1 MDTEVVYEFI
11 NEKCPWA
18 KLPKYVKQI
27 LGNSAKE
34 YEKLILEYSV
44 MNQLRYKTNLVR
56 EVRNNEEQYYELML
70 GYSRDHLMLFPYH
83 LSDVIIKGLR
93 VTPFQYYSDM
103 MLDLMVQE
111 KSYDTLPNFT
121 AADCLRLLGI
131 GRNRYINLMN
141 DSRSLKKQNRQKTVR
156 SLLPHV
162 PIKVDI
168 QPWWIVQNGSI
179 LVNDVRHLPKEEKMV
194 IDHVIDS
201 GPAEVA
207 NFDMDVV
214 QNLYKRGLIYF
225 DVPVSKKDRIVVP
238 TLDNFV
244 MNRLTG
250 DYFERTLY
258 KIFVSMDKHTN
269 AEQLAQVLRVDLNL
283 VLNAISVFYRLGIAY
298 RAPSELEIQPNRSTD
313 VGLNSSTKQS
323 GEGSLVDLFYDE
335 MISDC
340 NSKLSL
346 QNQNIHS
353 NADMC
358 TSSTVDNLESKR
370 IAFMFDSSLTAILM
384 MGNLSNGLKCHAV
397 TLFEVGKLGDESLN
411 SFLSDLAEAPCLTD
425 VEMERHNEYLQ
436 VLRCTIEYLRSFA
449 ELDLIRCG
457 SLLGLDSAARMRLLC
472 KNYRLLISMAPL
484 RIDVSLINPSAVA
497 TIGSLN
503 AEFTSPWFQLYI
515 YKTIG
520 SGPLSLLLRR
530 GTRLK
535 CLPNPFKKYSHLIVT
550 SWAHDPTVI
559 TINSCLF
566 TINEMLQHNA
576 VFVQATNCS
585 LEDLQILHIPF
596 PESVQ
601 KRTVDEES
609 TTTTTTT
616 TTTGSLEQHPYF
628 WKIVELLDLTATCG
642 YVTMI
647 RIGCSSKLHCGKS
660 PKEAEGEDGKK
671 RGLMMTFGPSAM
683 NSKDP
688 RKTPSTCNSD
698 TVDHYCCWTLYDCI
712 FGVPLFDKRLNE
724 SICEKLLT
732 FQLVNST
739 NAKSLLTSNTNLLHQ
754 VKAFIANYQA
764 ESVPQPR
771 HGDDNAAPYPE
782 VNLLYHEGEVTI
794 WDV

>member
-1 MDTEVVYEFI
+1 M
-11 NEKCPWA
+11 
-18 KLPKYVKQI
+18 
-27 LGNSAKE
+27 
-34 YEKLILEYSV
+34 
-44 MNQLRYKTNLVR
+44 
-56 EVRNNEEQYYELML
+56 
-70 GYSRDHLMLFPYH
+70 
-83 LSDVIIKGLR
+83 
-93 VTPFQYYSDM
+93 
-103 MLDLMVQE
+103 
-111 KSYDTLPNFT
+111 
-121 AADCLRLLGI
+121 
-131 GRNRYINLMN
+131 
-141 DSRSLKKQNRQKTVR
+141 
-156 SLLPHV
+156 

-168 QPWWIVQNGSI
+168 QPWWIVQNGSV
-179 LVNDVRHLPKEEKMV
+179 LVNDVRDLPKEEKMV
-194 IDHVIDS
+194 IDYVIDS
-201 GPAEVA
+201 GPTEVA
-207 NFDMDVV
+207 NFDMDVI

-225 DVPVSKKDRIVVP
+225 DVPVSKHDRIVVP

-298 RAPSELEIQPNRSTD
+298 RAPSELEIQPNRSID
-313 VGLNSSTKQS
+313 VGLNSSRKQS
-323 GEGSLVDLFYDE
+323 GEGSLVDLLYDAV
-335 MISDC
+335 ISDC
-340 NSKLSL
+340 SSKLSL

-353 NADMC
+353 NASLSNADMC
-358 TSSTVDNLESKR
+358 TSLTADSLESKR

-384 MGNLSNGLKCHAV
+384 MGNLSNSLKCHAV

-484 RIDVSLINPSAVA
+484 RVDVSLVNPSAVA

-520 SGPLSLLLRR
+520 NGPLSLLLRR

-550 SWAHDPTVI
+550 SWAHDPTII
-559 TINSCLF
+559 TINSCLI

-596 PESVQ
+596 PEYVQ
-601 KRTVDEES
+601 KCTVDKDS

-616 TTTGSLEQHPYF
+616 TRGPLEQHPYF
-628 WKIVELLDLTATCG
+628 WKIIELLDLTVSCG

-647 RIGCSSKLHCGKS
+647 RIGCSSKLDCENFKKAAGV
-660 PKEAEGEDGKK
+660 EKK

-698 TVDHYCCWTLYDCI
+698 IVDHYSCWTLYDCV
-712 FGVPLFDKRLNE
+712 FGVPLFDKRLNA

-732 FQLVNST
+732 FELVNFT
-739 NAKSLLTSNTNLLHQ
+739 NAKASLTFNTKLLHQ
-754 VKAFIANYQA
+754 VKAFIAKYQT
-764 ESVPQPR
+764 ESVAQSR
-771 HGDDNAAPYPE
+771 HTDDNAAPYPE
-782 VNLLYHEGEVTI
+782 VNLLFYEGEVTI
-794 WDV
+794 WDRVTLRECGQLTSNHGRPG

>member
-1 MDTEVVYEFI
+1 MSMGKT
-11 NEKCPWA
+11 A
-18 KLPKYVKQI
+18 KIRQTGKLWMHYLFNI

-44 MNQLRYKTNLVR
+44 MNQLRYKTNLGAKKIR

-141 DSRSLKKQNRQKTVR
+141 DSRSVKKQNRQKTVR

-201 GPAEVA
+201 GPTEVA
-207 NFDMDVV
+207 NFDMDVI
-214 QNLYKRGLIYF
+214 QI
-225 DVPVSKKDRIVVP
+225 P

-269 AEQLAQVLRVDLNL
+269 AEQ
-283 VLNAISVFYRLGIAY
+283 NAISVFYRLGIAY
-298 RAPSELEIQPNRSTD
+298 RAPAELEIQPNRSTD
-313 VGLNSSTKQS
+313 VGLNSSRKQS
-323 GEGSLVDLFYDE
+323 GEG
-335 MISDC
+335 
-340 NSKLSL
+340 
-346 QNQNIHS
+346 

-411 SFLSDLAEAPCLTD
+411 SFLSDLAEVINDDLASFF
-425 VEMERHNEYLQ
+425 RNLQ
-436 VLRCTIEYLRSFA
+436 LHRWHSFA
-449 ELDLIRCG
+449 
-457 SLLGLDSAARMRLLC
+457 
-472 KNYRLLISMAPL
+472 
-484 RIDVSLINPSAVA
+484 
-497 TIGSLN
+497 
-503 AEFTSPWFQLYI
+503 
-515 YKTIG
+515 
-520 SGPLSLLLRR
+520 
-530 GTRLK
+530 
-535 CLPNPFKKYSHLIVT
+535 
-550 SWAHDPTVI
+550 
-559 TINSCLF
+559 
-566 TINEMLQHNA
+566 
-576 VFVQATNCS
+576 
-585 LEDLQILHIPF
+585 
-596 PESVQ
+596 
-601 KRTVDEES
+601 
-609 TTTTTTT
+609 
-616 TTTGSLEQHPYF
+616 
-628 WKIVELLDLTATCG
+628 
-642 YVTMI
+642 
-647 RIGCSSKLHCGKS
+647 
-660 PKEAEGEDGKK
+660 
-671 RGLMMTFGPSAM
+671 
-683 NSKDP
+683 
-688 RKTPSTCNSD
+688 
-698 TVDHYCCWTLYDCI
+698 
-712 FGVPLFDKRLNE
+712 
-724 SICEKLLT
+724 
-732 FQLVNST
+732 
-739 NAKSLLTSNTNLLHQ
+739 
-754 VKAFIANYQA
+754 
-764 ESVPQPR
+764 
-771 HGDDNAAPYPE
+771 
-782 VNLLYHEGEVTI
+782 
-794 WDV
+794 

>member
-1 MDTEVVYEFI
+1 
-11 NEKCPWA
+11 
-18 KLPKYVKQI
+18 
-27 LGNSAKE
+27 
-34 YEKLILEYSV
+34 
-44 MNQLRYKTNLVR
+44 
-56 EVRNNEEQYYELML
+56 
-70 GYSRDHLMLFPYH
+70 
-83 LSDVIIKGLR
+83 
-93 VTPFQYYSDM
+93 
-103 MLDLMVQE
+103 
-111 KSYDTLPNFT
+111 
-121 AADCLRLLGI
+121 
-131 GRNRYINLMN
+131 
-141 DSRSLKKQNRQKTVR
+141 
-156 SLLPHV
+156 
-162 PIKVDI
+162 
-168 QPWWIVQNGSI
+168 
-179 LVNDVRHLPKEEKMV
+179 
-194 IDHVIDS
+194 
-201 GPAEVA
+201 
-207 NFDMDVV
+207 
-214 QNLYKRGLIYF
+214 
-225 DVPVSKKDRIVVP
+225 
-238 TLDNFV
+238 
-244 MNRLTG
+244 
-250 DYFERTLY
+250 
-258 KIFVSMDKHTN
+258 
-269 AEQLAQVLRVDLNL
+269 
-283 VLNAISVFYRLGIAY
+283 
-298 RAPSELEIQPNRSTD
+298 
-313 VGLNSSTKQS
+313 
-323 GEGSLVDLFYDE
+323 
-335 MISDC
+335 
-340 NSKLSL
+340 
-346 QNQNIHS
+346 
-353 NADMC
+353 
-358 TSSTVDNLESKR
+358 
-370 IAFMFDSSLTAILM
+370 

-601 KRTVDEES
+601 KRTVDEEL
-609 TTTTTTT
+609 TTT
-616 TTTGSLEQHPYF
+616 TTTGERKVPSSLEQHPYF

-688 RKTPSTCNSD
+688 RKTPSTCDSD

>member
-1 MDTEVVYEFI
+1 LYIYFDSQMDTDVVYEFI
-11 NEKCPWA
+11 NEKCPWS
-18 KLPKYVKQI
+18 KLPKYI

-93 VTPFQYYSDM
+93 ITPFQYYSDM

-141 DSRSLKKQNRQKTVR
+141 DSRSLKKQNRQKAVR
-156 SLLPHV
+156 SLLPQV

-168 QPWWIVQNGSI
+168 QPWWIVQNGSV
-179 LVNDVRHLPKEEKMV
+179 LVNDVRDLPKEEKMV
-194 IDHVIDS
+194 IDYVIDS
-201 GPAEVA
+201 GPTEVA
-207 NFDMDVV
+207 NFDMDVI
-214 QNLYKRGLIYF
+214 QI
-225 DVPVSKKDRIVVP
+225 P

-298 RAPSELEIQPNRSTD
+298 RAPSELEIQPNRSID
-313 VGLNSSTKQS
+313 VGLNSSRKQS
-323 GEGSLVDLFYDE
+323 VEGSLVDLLHDAV
-335 MISDC
+335 ISDC
-340 NSKLSL
+340 SSKLSL

-353 NADMC
+353 NTDMLYTSLTAD
-358 TSSTVDNLESKR
+358 SLESKR

-384 MGNLSNGLKCHAV
+384 MGNLSNSLKCHAV

-472 KNYRLLISMAPL
+472 KNYRLLISMAPI
-484 RIDVSLINPSAVA
+484 RVDVNLVNPSAVA
-497 TIGSLN
+497 TVGSLN
-503 AEFTSPWFQLYI
+503 AEFASPWFQLYI

-520 SGPLSLLLRR
+520 NGPLSLLLRR

-535 CLPNPFKKYSHLIVT
+535 CLPNPFKKYSHLLVT
-550 SWAHDPTVI
+550 SWAHDPTII
-559 TINSCLF
+559 TINSCLI

-596 PESVQ
+596 PECMQ
-601 KRTVDEES
+601 KRIVDQDS
-609 TTTTTTT
+609 TTT
-616 TTTGSLEQHPYF
+616 GEKFNICRVEIDRDEVVSGPLEQHPYF
-628 WKIVELLDLTATCG
+628 WKIVELLDLTVTCG

-647 RIGCSSKLHCGKS
+647 RIGCSSKLNCEKFQ
-660 PKEAEGEDGKK
+660 KAEKVEKK
-671 RGLMMTFGPSAM
+671 RGYMMTFGPSAV

-698 TVDHYCCWTLYDCI
+698 TIDQYSCWTLYDCV
-712 FGVPLFDKRLNE
+712 FGVPLFDKRLNA

-732 FQLVNST
+732 FELVNFT
-739 NAKSLLTSNTNLLHQ
+739 NAKASLTFNTKLLHQ
-754 VKAFIANYQA
+754 VKAFIAKYQT
-764 ESVPQPR
+764 ESVAQSR
-771 HGDDNAAPYPE
+771 QHSDDNAAPYPE
-782 VNLLYHEGEVTI
+782 VNLLFHEGEVTI
-794 WDV
+794 WDVC